1 MRLNVG
7 WSGLLLSALIALTG
21 LASIGA
27 APANAAAP
35 KPVIEKAVQGERCVE
50 DTDYM
55 RRNHMKLL
63 THQRDET
70 VHEGIRT
77 KKHSLKECINC
88 HASRDTGSVT
98 AAKDN
103 FCVSCHSYAAVKIDC
118 FDCHSSKPQSSATFH
133 PLTAKAAHLKHQMAA
148 QTGTPVSVQDM
159 AADYPLRQNQPR
171 TAKGV
176 K

>member
-7 WSGLLLSALIALTG
+7 WSGLVLSALLALTG
-21 LASIGA
+21 IAS
-27 APANAAAP
+27 ANAAAP

-50 DTDYM
+50 DTEYM

-63 THQRDET
+63 MHERDET
-70 VHEGIRT
+70 VHEGIRG
-77 KKHSLKECINC
+77 KKHSLKQCINC
-88 HASRDTGSVT
+88 HASKETGSVT

-118 FDCHSSKPQSSATFH
+118 FDCHSSKPQASAMMH
-133 PLTAKAAHLKHQMAA
+133 SLSAEGAHLKHQMAS
-148 QTGTPVSVQDM
+148 QTGVQVSVKDM
-159 AADYPLRQNQPR
+159 AAM
-171 TAKGV
+171 AEGV